1 MKELDNLIEN
11 TFSKNKQD
19 TGFNFKD
26 LLSLV
31 SEVMDSGLAAPILER
46 ELRDGQ
52 KFEYFLPTIKI
63 TEDWGRP
70 GSKDREIIE
79 TFTKNIRGNTVE
91 EKLASIKSSYE
102 PSRPQRG
109 NSRNLICHDGYG
121 NS

>member
-11 TFSKNKQD
+11 TFSNNKKD

-31 SEVMDSGLAAPILER
+31 SEVIDSGLTTPIVEK

-79 TFTKNIRGNTVE
+79 TFTKNI
-91 EKLASIKSSYE
+91 
-102 PSRPQRG
+102 
-109 NSRNLICHDGYG
+109 
-121 NS
+121 